1 MQVRTACVC
10 RKRGAVGFLKP
21 STAKIATLVTLVV
34 GFVAYP
40 GSRHNIYA
48 SITNYNVQVTN
59 SAAVGRQLFNEEDF
73 IRVLVLLHR
82 VFGIEI
88 DRVKW

>member
-1 MQVRTACVC
+1 MQVQTACVY
-10 RKRGAVGFLKP
+10 RKHGNVGFLKP
-21 STAKIATLVTLVV
+21 LTAKTATLGTLVV
-34 GFVAYP
+34 RFVAYP

-59 SAAVGRQLFNEEDF
+59 SPAVGRQLFSEEDS
-73 IRVLVLLHR
+73 IRVPVLLHR
-82 VFGIEI
+82 VFGMEI